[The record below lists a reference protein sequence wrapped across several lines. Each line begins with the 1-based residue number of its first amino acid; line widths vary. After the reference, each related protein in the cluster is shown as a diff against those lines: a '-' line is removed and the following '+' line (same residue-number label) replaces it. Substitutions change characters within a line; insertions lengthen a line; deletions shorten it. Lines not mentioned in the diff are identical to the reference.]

1 MNQARNDG
9 AHDDG
14 WYHDDHG
21 LPPSL
26 GGWPLGRTYVHS
38 SDGALNTGPA
48 TNGPGG
54 PSGASGPAT
63 NGHRG
68 RPGASGPATNRRRR
82 GGAPDPT
89 PPQSGRP
96 PLYQVGGRYRG
107 DDWPTDPGFR
117 RGDLGL
123 DEPLD
128 DPAAGGPDPA
138 SGEPRPAPAPP
149 SLYPR
154 LVFPVVGYAAIT
166 SLAAA
171 YAQAIP
177 LPVTASLI
185 VIPAAGLIF
194 SMGMRHPDWGRRAL
208 VGWIAG
214 VVAAIVYDMLRLSLA
229 RVGIW
234 GDPIPPIGRLV
245 LADPHANFAWG
256 YLWRF
261 AGHGGG
267 MGIAYTM
274 LAWRG
279 VRSGIAYG
287 TLICSGLVALLLFFP
302 AAQVHFFPLTPVT
315 AAGAY
320 AGHWVYGVVLAR
332 ITSWWL
338 PPVELGGRRR

>member
-1 MNQARNDG
+1 MTASGMVILSGHAGRRRPALQFLENTIPTRATPPGKPPIGCSRRRRSPPGDPGGLRRQAAPARRGPGRTRHSAATDGNHRPPGGIPPGHPTRMRGLSRKLRPPMNQARNDG

-26 GGWPLGRTYVHS
+26 GVWPLGRTYVHS

-123 DEPLD
+123 DDFPA
-128 DPAAGGPDPA
+128 DPAPDRGRPDPGYDPGRGAGPD
-138 SGEPRPAPAPP
+138 
-149 SLYPR
+149 L
-154 LVFPVVGYAAIT
+154 
-166 SLAAA
+166 A
-171 YAQAIP
+171 YAQP
-177 LPVTASLI
+177 C
-185 VIPAAGLIF
+185 
-194 SMGMRHPDWGRRAL
+194 H
-208 VGWIAG
+208 
-214 VVAAIVYDMLRLSLA
+214 
-229 RVGIW
+229 
-234 GDPIPPIGRLV
+234 DP
-245 LADPHANFAWG
+245 
-256 YLWRF
+256 
-261 AGHGGG
+261 
-267 MGIAYTM
+267 
-274 LAWRG
+274 
-279 VRSGIAYG
+279 RSGG
-287 TLICSGLVALLLFFP
+287 TDPGY
-302 AAQVHFFPLTPVT
+302 AQP
-315 AAGAY
+315 
-320 AGHWVYGVVLAR
+320 R
-332 ITSWWL
+332 
-338 PPVELGGRRR
+338 